1 MAGLRNCLSFRLTVT
16 NHCRVRT
23 QLEIGLSVLGEVTSL
38 TDGATRIELDLT
50 IDYAVYDYDGDGP
63 VRDGQWTKRERAVYF
78 KPAGDQDAYL
88 DRGKSTL
95 SQHQLDAEYNIDSL
109 DDEGLV
115 RYNRT
120 QLRRVGWKRS
130 KQNGL

>member
-1 MAGLRNCLSFRLTVT
+1 MKNGRLEELLEFPADGHQSLSGADPARNWSV
-16 NHCRVRT
+16 RVR
-23 QLEIGLSVLGEVTSL
+23 EVTSL

-120 QLRRVGWKRS
+120 QVRRVGWKR
-130 KQNGL
+130 